1 MILKKQQ
8 ATKVNMVSSIL
19 FRHSVQKM
27 VPIEQ
32 GMIPI
37 AEELSISYII
47 VQHKK
52 EMLDSTLSLK
62 QVIKETLDKEFLKT
76 LRGCLFV
83 PLLHDD
89 TPVNCVIP
97 KSKQDQ
103 LKQMFLPDP
112 DLLTR
117 VQTARK

>member
-1 MILKKQQ
+1 
-8 ATKVNMVSSIL
+8 
-19 FRHSVQKM
+19 M